1 MNKKIQEFN
10 ERAEEFIVEML
21 PKLFERRSI
30 RSQIHRISS
39 MFDLASLLKLLKEK
53 SQDRESSTQM
63 FYKSW
68 CYESTTL

>member
-10 ERAEEFIVEML
+10 ERTEEFIVEML
-21 PKLFERRSI
+21 SELFERRSL

-39 MFDLASLLKLLKEK
+39 MFDLASLLELLKEK
-53 SQDRESSTQM
+53 SQDRESSTRM
-63 FYKSW
+63 FYRSW